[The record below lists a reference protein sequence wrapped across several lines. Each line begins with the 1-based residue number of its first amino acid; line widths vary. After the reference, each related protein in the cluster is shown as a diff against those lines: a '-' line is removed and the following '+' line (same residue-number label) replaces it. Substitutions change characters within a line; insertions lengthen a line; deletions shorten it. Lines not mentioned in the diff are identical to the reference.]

1 MEKKIHEQRNG
12 EKIGTQP
19 GWEAET
25 HGWHRKMKL
34 IPTELI
40 HREGPEWPGE
50 LGPSPSPW
58 QGPLCTAAALFA
70 VVLAYSVC
78 RDVVQPYV
86 TSGRSEAHRLPV
98 LIVNRALP
106 ATAISLLAFAH
117 LPDVLACLLR
127 ARDNDRHRAPP
138 SRWLARW
145 LAARKRLWLLG
156 AGGAALHVAYSL
168 SYPGRLALRYK
179 MLAWSY
185 KQVQE
190 GRATSWD
197 EEDVWRMELYVS
209 LGAMALGALSL
220 LAIAQLPSVR
230 DSLTGRE
237 LAYLH
242 DRLGPLALLLSAAHT
257 VVYGWRRWLDAVSY
271 VWCTPPVFLLALL
284 APCSTLLGMALAAAP
299 CWRRRP
305 ALDRGIRAEEEDEE
319 DDKEDEKKDLGQ
331 FHTDQD
337 IGIEMTGI
345 FVSWSP
351 ESLGSRDPP
360 WPPQSSGD
368 QPLGPALR
376 GEHGNS
382 SGSCGSRA
390 PLLLPSSAAA
400 AGVTESSSSVTS
412 AARTVEEYGP
422 SRPVSSYDD
431 LSSATTLS
439 ATRGESI
446 SPPPPTSLSRG
457 HEFSSIAE
465 LSPSRPRQRR
475 AVYARGHGQ
484 ATAYGTG
491 PSPGRWHRKPLGWG
505 DFSASVRT
513 ARLQLLVTAK
523 MVDQG
528 NGLLSVHFWHNATGR
543 EGNLSISLGPHA
555 TPLRFST
562 RGPLASQQPR
572 FQQQQQQHRQHHHQQ
587 QHRQHQ
593 HRQQQQHHQYQH
605 QQQPRHQQQWNE
617 NYQRHHEDEQ
627 HPKQQ
632 QHQHDQNNQQQQWN
646 EKQLQ
651 LKQDEQHDQ
660 HKQQE
665 QQPQQAE
672 SKESQDTGT
681 FRCRVEYERV
691 DRALKRAPCAEPR
704 IAVSPAGS
712 SPSPGGPGHGPPGV
726 GSTTGGSCYREQ
738 VQSHV
743 WWICSK
749 PISAFCIF
757 IAFQDEDYR
766 LAQKVCPDLH
776 ASRNPPSG

>member
-1 MEKKIHEQRNG
+1 MEGRRHQPRQEDGEENPRAAQRRENRHSTG
-12 EKIGTQP
+12 LGGRDTRMAPENEAHPNRADPQGGLSEWHGDQP
-19 GWEAET
+19 SLTKT
-25 HGWHRKMKL
+25 HGDQPSLTKTHGDQPSLTKTHGDQPSLTKTHGDQPSLTKTHGDQPSL
-34 IPTELI
+34 IKTHGDQPSFTKTHGDQPSLTKTHGDQPSLIKTHGNQPSLTKTHGNQPSLTKTHGDQPSLIKTHGDQPSLTKTHGNQPSLTKTHGDQHSLTKTHGDQPSLTKTHGDQPSLTKTHGDQPNLTKTHGDQPSPSKTHGDQPSLTKTHGDQPSLTKTHGDQPRLTKTHGDQPSLTKTHGDQPSLTKTHGDQPSLAKTHGDQPSPTKTHGDQPSLTKTHGDQLVAALLVE
-40 HREGPEWPGE
+40 RPWPGVDSKGPEWPGE

-337 IGIEMTGI
+337 IGIEM
-345 FVSWSP
+345 
-351 ESLGSRDPP
+351 
-360 WPPQSSGD
+360 
-368 QPLGPALR
+368 
-376 GEHGNS
+376 
-382 SGSCGSRA
+382 
-390 PLLLPSSAAA
+390 
-400 AGVTESSSSVTS
+400 
-412 AARTVEEYGP
+412 
-422 SRPVSSYDD
+422 
-431 LSSATTLS
+431 
-439 ATRGESI
+439 
-446 SPPPPTSLSRG
+446 
-457 HEFSSIAE
+457 
-465 LSPSRPRQRR
+465 
-475 AVYARGHGQ
+475 
-484 ATAYGTG
+484 
-491 PSPGRWHRKPLGWG
+491 
-505 DFSASVRT
+505 
-513 ARLQLLVTAK
+513 VTA
-523 MVDQG
+523 
-528 NGLLSVHFWHNATGR
+528 L
-543 EGNLSISLGPHA
+543 
-555 TPLRFST
+555 
-562 RGPLASQQPR
+562 
-572 FQQQQQQHRQHHHQQ
+572 
-587 QHRQHQ
+587 
-593 HRQQQQHHQYQH
+593 
-605 QQQPRHQQQWNE
+605 
-617 NYQRHHEDEQ
+617 
-627 HPKQQ
+627 
-632 QHQHDQNNQQQQWN
+632 
-646 EKQLQ
+646 
-651 LKQDEQHDQ
+651 
-660 HKQQE
+660 
-665 QQPQQAE
+665 
-672 SKESQDTGT
+672 
-681 FRCRVEYERV
+681 
-691 DRALKRAPCAEPR
+691 
-704 IAVSPAGS
+704 
-712 SPSPGGPGHGPPGV
+712 
-726 GSTTGGSCYREQ
+726 
-738 VQSHV
+738 
-743 WWICSK
+743 
-749 PISAFCIF
+749 
-757 IAFQDEDYR
+757 
-766 LAQKVCPDLH
+766 
-776 ASRNPPSG
+776 